1 MQHDDIIDKF
11 KGMLESQIHIAKQAR
26 MEDDRQRLMSTI
38 GQDLAQ
44 MLAPFL
50 AEVAS
55 SSKLNKETLAEL
67 MYQLRGEVANKEMAG
82 IDTTPIINAI
92 ELTLGNFKVP
102 EPKVTVTIPPIKIPD
117 IKMPEEMN
125 IRGWVSL
132 MGVDL
137 NNPLPVQLRD
147 AKGNPIHLFE
157 NLTQI
162 LNGGGGGKHD
172 FFTIKGFSQSAFA
185 EIINPDGRIKVEIA
199 TGGSGLTDAE
209 LRAAHLDVQQV
220 SGAIDSVNVSQ
231 FAGDALAKGVEVN
244 NGFLRVMHATD
255 VGLSVNVIAGSTSG
269 VEYEDEATVIDPTGK
284 VVLVQDANGSLF
296 ALRGGTGNA
305 DGRTLRVVH
314 AADVGVSMKI
324 INEIPAGTQNIG
336 DIDIITGQVGV
347 AANQGEADIRTL
359 RVIHAGDVGLSTK
372 IIAEIPAGT
381 QNIGDVDLITG
392 QIGIAANQGESDA
405 RTMRIVHAGD
415 VGVSVNAT
423 IQGTPTVTISGS
435 LTSTVATGPT
445 PADVNDDGSAPIQ
458 TGGIARQANPTAVA
472 AGDVVKSTHDDLGRQ
487 IMRIVQVRDL
497 IATAYVSVSN
507 GTETTLLAAVAGSYL
522 DLIYVMGTNN
532 SDAAVTVDIRAVTGG
547 NVMTSIRIPANGT
560 AGVALPV
567 PIPQDETGNNW
578 TADLP
583 DITGSTITISA
594 LFSKEI

>member
-1 MQHDDIIDKF
+1 MQHDDIVDKF

-26 MEDDRQRLMSTI
+26 MEDDRRRLMSTI

-125 IRGWVSL
+125 IKGWVSL

-185 EIINPDGRIKVEIA
+185 EVINPDGRIKVEIA

-220 SGAIDSVNVSQ
+220 SGATDSVYVTGIFNSISADVINPDNRIKVELPTGGSSLTDAELRATHLDTQQVSGAIDSVYVTGIFNSISADVINPDNRIKVELPTGSSGLTDTELRASHLDVQQVSG
-231 FAGDALAKGVEVN
+231 AISSVEVKSMPAVIVTSVTN
-244 NGFLRVMHATD
+244 SVAAAIVDSNGNQYGGSNPIPITLISGALVSTIA
-255 VGLSVNVIAGSTSG
+255 VG
-269 VEYEDEATVIDPTGK
+269 PT
-284 VVLVQDANGSLF
+284 
-296 ALRGGTGNA
+296 
-305 DGRTLRVVH
+305 
-314 AADVGVSMKI
+314 AAD
-324 INEIPAGTQNIG
+324 A
-336 DIDIITGQVGV
+336 IDD
-347 AANQGEADIRTL
+347 N
-359 RVIHAGDVGLSTK
+359 
-372 IIAEIPAGT
+372 
-381 QNIGDVDLITG
+381 
-392 QIGIAANQGESDA
+392 
-405 RTMRIVHAGD
+405 
-415 VGVSVNAT
+415 
-423 IQGTPTVTISGS
+423 
-435 LTSTVATGPT
+435 
-445 PADVNDDGSAPIQ
+445 SAPIKA
-458 TGGIARQANPTAVA
+458 GGVARTANPTAVA
-472 AGDVVKSTHDDLGRQ
+472 GGDVVSASYDDVGRQ
-487 IMRIVQVRDL
+487 LTRPVQARDL

-507 GTETTLLAAVAGSYL
+507 GTETTLLAAIAGSYL

-532 SDAAVTVDIRAVTGG
+532 SDVAVTVDLRAVTAG
-547 NVMTSIRIPANGT
+547 NIVTSVRIPANGT

-583 DITGSTITISA
+583 DITGTTVTLSA